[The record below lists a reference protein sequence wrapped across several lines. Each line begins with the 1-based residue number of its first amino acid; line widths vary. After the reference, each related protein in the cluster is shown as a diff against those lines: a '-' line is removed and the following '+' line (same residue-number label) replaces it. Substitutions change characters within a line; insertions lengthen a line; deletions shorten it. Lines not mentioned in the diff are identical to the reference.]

1 MSYDIA
7 AFEKNLPDPET
18 VRTAGTT
25 LKSKADSFSSK
36 ASSTSSSWAKL
47 QHQGV
52 YSAPGDE
59 VVFSAFGPVTTAASD
74 LVTDV
79 GTVKTATD
87 GFADDVDTIKTKLA
101 GIKADAASFES
112 EIAGRSRDDWDDDEG
127 LVKKEQDII
136 GGLNGLYADLQT
148 AQMTC
153 ANAINAIYG
162 GPTYVLV
169 TQDGPKAG
177 QIAYGYT
184 KEQLDA
190 ASTEGNIP
198 WGKPTEWDKPWY
210 KDAWDGVCS
219 FGKGVWSGVTGTVKG
234 LWNMVNVT
242 DMDTFKATWTGLGK
256 LALNVAIVS
265 SPIAQVAM
273 RATGHGDVV
282 DKAGQELLAVGKAAI
297 HWDDWKRDPAYAAG
311 ATTFDLATIL
321 LTAGGGA
328 VAKTGSVAGK
338 IAEISNAGGKVG
350 AVLNATKISSLANVT
365 IKGIDLT
372 NMLKI
377 KGITIATDGIK
388 IAGTKI
394 AELPVKISGGTSNL
408 STRVA
413 AMADQLGLGGPRLAT
428 AGAHGMGDVAGG
440 ASTRPTVMHLG
451 ADTPSRPTGT
461 TGAHPGTGSGTGTG
475 TGGRTVP
482 AGEPR
487 FGVRTEDGTPSGK
500 PVTSTTHPDAP
511 EPGSAKPAATT
522 THPKA
527 PEPGSAKP
535 AATTTHP
542 EAPEAGSAKPA
553 ATTTHPDAPEGSAKP
568 AATTTHPEAPE
579 GSAKPAATTTHPEA
593 PEGSAKPAASTTH
606 PEAPE
611 GSAKPAAA
619 HDVADHGNGPSTAE
633 THMPDRD
640 SNPAGTETG
649 PGASEHPTSAGVDTT
664 PDGSDAPAQPAGM
677 VDDPIVHRNAE
688 GQPTAVEIEGR
699 RYEIDTDRASLNDLT
714 PSTDPRSWADP
725 DGFLRNHMDPADYR
739 ALDAERLPDGSLPPE
754 ATAQAVDRLIEQRLG
769 HPNEWVHQYY
779 YDLPHDQAAFIRDL
793 RNQFPVGDESTLY
806 QKIMPARFFDSMFDP
821 SNDRRLTIGGYV
833 THAADSRGLHT
844 VDEIIQGLRLD
855 YIVGRDVHGLPKF
868 GYDSREIDEVLA
880 IRYHT
885 DAVGLSRT
893 HIDDA
898 ANQKW
903 VDQQEGLL
911 QDRTPGHEADAG
923 QLYDENGNELMPDD
937 PSQWPNTGTGLTSSR
952 VDGAEIM
959 PELSIDKPNAPIRN
973 GAQMWKIDKQGKEE
987 LVGIFHEGDWVRL

>member
-1 MSYDIA
+1 MSYDIG

-18 VRTAGTT
+18 IRTAGTT
-25 LKSKADSFSSK
+25 LKTKATSFSTK
-36 ASSTSSSWAKL
+36 ATSTSTSWSRL
-47 QHQGV
+47 QGKGV

-59 VVFSAFGPVTTAASD
+59 VVFSAFTPITTAAED
-74 LVTDV
+74 LVTDI

-101 GIKADAASFES
+101 GIKADAASFEG
-112 EIAGRSRDDWDDDEG
+112 EIAGRSRDDWDDDED

-136 GGLNGLYADLQT
+136 HGLNGLYADLQQ

-162 GPTYVLV
+162 GPTYVMV

-184 KEQLDA
+184 NEQLDA

-242 DMDTFKATWTGLGK
+242 DMDTFKATWKGMGK
-256 LALNVAIVS
+256 LALNVAIVT
-265 SPIAQVAM
+265 SPVAQVAL

-282 DKAGQELLAVGKAAI
+282 DKAGTELLAVGKAAI

-328 VAKTGSVAGK
+328 VAKAGSVAGK
-338 IAEISNAGGKVG
+338 IAEVSNAGGKM
-350 AVLNATKISSLANVT
+350 ATVLNATRISTLANVT
-365 IKGIDLT
+365 IKGVDLV
-372 NMLKI
+372 NMLKL

-388 IAGTKI
+388 VAGTKI
-394 AELPVKISGGTSNL
+394 ADLPVKISGGTTNL
-408 STRVA
+408 STRMA
-413 AMADQLGLGGPRLAT
+413 AVADQLGLGGPRVAT
-428 AGAHGMGDVAGG
+428 AGGHGVVDAAGS

-461 TGAHPGTGSGTGTG
+461 TGAHPGTGSGG
-475 TGGRTVP
+475 GGRTVP
-482 AGEPR
+482 EGQPR

-500 PVTSTTHPDAP
+500 PVTNTEAP
-511 EPGSAKPAATT
+511 EGGTAKPAA
-522 THPKA
+522 
-527 PEPGSAKP
+527 S
-535 AATTTHP
+535 TTHP
-542 EAPEAGSAKPA
+542 EAPES
-553 ATTTHPDAPEGSAKP
+553 GSAKP

-579 GSAKPAATTTHPEA
+579 GSVKPAASTTHPEA
-593 PEGSAKPAASTTH
+593 PESGSAKPAASTTH

-611 GSAKPAAA
+611 SAAKPAAA

-633 THMPDRD
+633 THTPDGD

-649 PGASEHPTSAGVDTT
+649 PGVSEHPTSDGVDTT
-664 PDGSDAPAQPAGM
+664 PDGSDAPAQPAGT

-688 GQPTAVEIEGR
+688 GQPTAVEIEGH

-725 DGFLRNHMDPADYR
+725 DGFLRDHMDPADYR
-739 ALDAERLPDGSLPPE
+739 ALDAERLPDGSLPPN
-754 ATAQAVDRLIEQRLG
+754 AAAQAVDHLIEQRLG
-769 HPNEWVHQYY
+769 HSSEWATKYY
-779 YDLPHDQAAFIRDL
+779 YDLPHDQAAFIHDL
-793 RNQFPVGDESTLY
+793 RHQFPVGDESTLY
-806 QKIMPARFFDSMFDP
+806 QKIMSADQAEKMFDVG
-821 SNDRRLTIGGYV
+821 NKYRTGVAGYV
-833 THAADSRGLHT
+833 THAADTRGLTT
-844 VDEIIQGLRLD
+844 VDEVIQGLRLD
-855 YIVGRDVHGLPKF
+855 YVVGRHPNGAPIF
-868 GYDSREIDEVLA
+868 GYEPGAVNEVVA

-885 DAVGLSRT
+885 DVDGLART
-893 HIDDA
+893 HIDDP
-898 ANQKW
+898 ANRAW
-903 VDQQEGLL
+903 LDQQEGSL
-911 QDRTPGHEADAG
+911 QTPTPGHAADAG
-923 QLYDENGNELMPDD
+923 QVDAKGESLLPQDV
-937 PSQWPNTGTGLTSSR
+937 SQWPNTGTGLTSSR
-952 VDGAEIM
+952 VDHQPII
-959 PELSIDKPNAPIRN
+959 PELKISGGAPLER
-973 GAQMWKIDKQGKEE
+973 GAQMWRIDRAGNEV
-987 LVGIFHEGDWVRL
+987 LMGIFDGKNWVRL